1 MPTKK
6 NRTRDARTSKPRIK
20 DLPVSERR
28 AKATKGGNTWAGTP
42 IATIANTTLPA
53 VQRVG

>member
-1 MPTKK
+1 MKTK
-6 NRTRDARTSKPRIK
+6 RSSKPRIK
-20 DLPVSERR
+20 DLPVTERR

-42 IATIANTTLPA
+42 VVTAANTTLPA